1 MTSAPAGTTLP
12 DGHGHVFEVAI
23 EQVSGAVVK
32 VTAAGQDWLVEMD
45 MFRAEKRYVNVE
57 SVAMSVAT

>member
-1 MTSAPAGTTLP
+1 
-12 DGHGHVFEVAI
+12 
-23 EQVSGAVVK
+23 VK